1 MIRSLLGATV
11 GGVFGEDAPIF
22 AEHVPAMSWR
32 YAHED
37 VSAEALVALDPALRH
52 AVRVDIAVLVHGLLV
67 DERNFTLGLDRLVD
81 HLAPRFGWQPVMV
94 RYNTGRH
101 ISDNGEALADA
112 LVALADALGPRLGSV
127 QLIGHSM
134 GGLVSRSALAALERR
149 GAAVLNHVERLFLL
163 ATPNQ
168 GAELERL
175 GHAVERTLESLHRLP
190 GQGIALFGGA
200 EPKQAGAATVR
211 AVRRLR
217 VRVARQ
223 IAEVPSRPLRTAAAL
238 VALRSDGIRDLRYGY
253 LQAREWQLA
262 ESLGDRFQTSTRRPL
277 PPPAG
282 VRVYAVA
289 GSLMPRAGEVPSRWR
304 TDGVV
309 SVASVANHGGA
320 FDELRLVEQG
330 RFVEVPLLVHQLA
343 ATSRRV
349 TDALAGWVERSS

>member
-1 MIRSLLGATV
+1 MIRSLVGATV
-11 GGVFGEDAPIF
+11 GGVFGEDAPIL
-22 AEHVPAMSWR
+22 AAHVPKMSWR

-37 VSAEALVALDPALRH
+37 VCADALVARDPVLAS
-52 AVRVDIAVLVHGLLV
+52 AARVDVAVLVHGLLV
-67 DERNFTLGLDRLVD
+67 DERNFTLGLDRLID
-81 HLAPRFGWQPVMV
+81 HLQPTFGWHPVLV

-112 LVALADALGPRLGSV
+112 LVALGDALGPRLGRV

-134 GGLVSRSALAALERR
+134 GGLVSRSALGALERR
-149 GAAVLNHVERLFLL
+149 NARVLNHVDRLFLL

-190 GQGIALFGGA
+190 GQGLALFGNA

-211 AVRRLR
+211 SIRRMR
-217 VRVARQ
+217 ARVAHQ
-223 IAEVPSRPLRTAAAL
+223 IAEIPSRPLRTAAAL

-253 LQAREWQLA
+253 LQEREWQLA
-262 ESLGDRFQTSTRRPL
+262 ASLGDRFQTSTRRPL
-277 PPPAG
+277 PPPDG

-289 GSLMPRAGEVPSRWR
+289 GSLMPRAAASPSRWR

-309 SVASVANHGGA
+309 TVASVANQGGA

-349 TDALAGWVERSS
+349 TQAMARWVEDDR